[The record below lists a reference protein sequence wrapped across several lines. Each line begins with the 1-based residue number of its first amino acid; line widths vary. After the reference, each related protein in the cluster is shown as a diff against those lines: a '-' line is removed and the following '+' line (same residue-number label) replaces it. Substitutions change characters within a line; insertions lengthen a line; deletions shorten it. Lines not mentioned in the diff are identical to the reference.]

1 MNNAANPPSA
11 DERLLPRLSDDAV
24 VEIRRFLESIF
35 AHFEARYR
43 GQITRLY
50 EQAAGLAGTDLEV
63 VTTDEDLAMQ
73 IWTDIL
79 LPQLRAEYGMSALEA
94 LGGSEGQPA

>member
-35 AHFEARYR
+35 AHFEARY
-43 GQITRLY
+43 GDQITRLHDS
-50 EQAAGLAGTDLEV
+50 TSRDN
-63 VTTDEDLAMQ
+63 
-73 IWTDIL
+73 
-79 LPQLRAEYGMSALEA
+79 RFK
-94 LGGSEGQPA
+94 SEGDSQPGDPPF

>member
-11 DERLLPRLSDDAV
+11 DELLLPRLSDDAV

-35 AHFEARYR
+35 DHFEARYG

-50 EQAAGLAGTDLEV
+50 DS
-63 VTTDEDLAMQ
+63 
-73 IWTDIL
+73 
-79 LPQLRAEYGMSALEA
+79 MSRDKIV
-94 LGGSEGQPA
+94 GFDGDSQPSDPPF

>member
-11 DERLLPRLSDDAV
+11 DELLLPRLSDDAV

-35 AHFEARYR
+35 DHFEARYR

-50 EQAAGLAGTDLEV
+50 DS
-63 VTTDEDLAMQ
+63 
-73 IWTDIL
+73 
-79 LPQLRAEYGMSALEA
+79 MSRDNMFK
-94 LGGSEGQPA
+94 SEGDSQPGDPPF